1 MSERRRVANDP
12 DTDMVFRF
20 AGESPHAF
28 AYKVWIR
35 RPADGE
41 WTTCECCEGDSEDD
55 VADECSLGMLPDG
68 TLLDIPVA
76 VGGARE
82 SAYRGRVVFTQD
94 GQPVDGGELAFS
106 GRTSDDGAGAEYL
119 RVVLS

>member
-12 DTDMVFRF
+12 DKDMVFSF

-35 RPADGE
+35 RPDHDE
-41 WTTCECCEGDSEDD
+41 WTTCACCEGDSEDP
-55 VADECSLGMLPDG
+55 VADECSLGTLPDR
-68 TLLDIPVA
+68 TLLDIAVA
-76 VGGARE
+76 VAGARE

-94 GQPVDGGELAFS
+94 GQPEDGGELAFS
-106 GRTSDDGAGAEYL
+106 GRTSADGAGAEYL